1 MSDAK
6 IIEEQARR
14 IIESGALGRSRSYV
28 RLLEYLV
35 ECSERGVRP
44 KEVEIAADVFGKGRE
59 FDPNQD
65 AFVRV
70 YVHNLRQ
77 KLEKYYAAQPSGD
90 GMRLS
95 IPKGEYRLT
104 VIPTAAAVQAPH
116 VRPSLRRW
124 GIGIGIGIAVLL
136 AINLSVLFLLRGGS
150 TGSGDA
156 QALAQSPLWAELLN
170 DDLPILAVVGDYF
183 IFAELDD
190 FGRVNR
196 LVREFDVNSSG
207 DLDAMFMSDPELL
220 ARYMDLDLT
229 YLPQGSAA
237 ALSDVLR
244 VVHSA
249 DKSVQISTMTELRVA
264 DLKTHHIVYVGY
276 ISALGTLSDFVFSS
290 SGLRVGA
297 SFDEL
302 QNVRTGEYFLSG
314 AGIPGT
320 TNYEDYG
327 LLSSFPGP
335 DGNQFLIVAGTRDSG
350 LMHAAHAIST
360 REDVES
366 LEAALAAESA
376 ADSAVA
382 FEALY
387 RVTGFDRMNL
397 DAMLV
402 YNSRLDYR
410 SIWGA
415 ELSAAQD

>member
-6 IIEEQARR
+6 IIAEQARS
-14 IIESGALGRSRSYV
+14 IVESGALGRSRSYV

-35 ECSERGVRP
+35 ECSERGERP
-44 KEVEIAADVFGKGRE
+44 KEIEIAADVFEKGRE

-77 KLEKYYAAQPSGD
+77 KLEKYYAAQPTDKGV
-90 GMRLS
+90 RLS
-95 IPKGEYRLT
+95 IPRGEYRLM
-104 VIPTAAAVQAPH
+104 VIPMAEAAQTPQAP
-116 VRPSLRRW
+116 PASRRW
-124 GIGIGIGIAVLL
+124 GIGIGISIAVLL
-136 AINLSVLFLLRGGS
+136 AINLAAIFILRDDS
-150 TGSGDA
+150 TGSGGA

-170 DDLPILAVVGDYF
+170 DDLPILIVVGDYF

-190 FGRVNR
+190 FGSVSR
-196 LVREFDVNSSG
+196 LVREFDVNSSN
-207 DLDAMFMSDPELL
+207 DLGALFMSDPDLF

-244 VVHSA
+244 VVYAA
-249 DKSVQISTMTELRVA
+249 DKPVQISTMTELRVA
-264 DLKTHHIVYVGY
+264 DLKAHHIVYVGY
-276 ISALGTLSDFVFSS
+276 ISALGTLADFVFSS
-290 SGLRVGA
+290 SGLRVGG

-302 QNVRTGEYFLSG
+302 QNLRTGEYYLSG
-314 AGIPGT
+314 AGIPGA

-327 LLSSFPGP
+327 LVSTFPGP

-360 REDVES
+360 REDIES
-366 LEAALAAESA
+366 LEAALAVESVA
-376 ADSAVA
+376 NSAVA

-402 YNSRLDYR
+402 YNARLDYR

-415 ELSAAQD
+415 ELSTDQN